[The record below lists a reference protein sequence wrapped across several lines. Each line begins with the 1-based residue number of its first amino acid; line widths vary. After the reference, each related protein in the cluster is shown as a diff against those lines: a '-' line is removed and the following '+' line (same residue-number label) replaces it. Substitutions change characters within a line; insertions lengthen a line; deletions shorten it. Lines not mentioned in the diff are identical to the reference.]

1 MQPIRYLE
9 KWLLENATEEH
20 SLFSARDLRP
30 LFPDLSE
37 GAFKT
42 LLSRAV
48 ASQVL
53 LRICRG
59 VYAVKNKL
67 PRDGR
72 LLFHLIP
79 LLRGNEFNYISLE
92 TVLSEHGIIS
102 QIPMAWISVM
112 SSGRSSVIS
121 CRGFGT
127 IEFIHTAQKPGDL
140 VEHLHYDKT
149 CGSWWADVP
158 LAINDMKRT
167 RRNCD
172 LINWS
177 IANEFI

>member
-1 MQPIRYLE
+1 
-9 KWLLENATEEH
+9 
-20 SLFSARDLRP
+20 
-30 LFPDLSE
+30 
-37 GAFKT
+37 
-42 LLSRAV
+42 
-48 ASQVL
+48 
-53 LRICRG
+53 
-59 VYAVKNKL
+59 
-67 PRDGR
+67 
-72 LLFHLIP
+72 LIP

-121 CRGFGT
+121 CQGFGT
-127 IEFIHTAQKPGDL
+127 IEFIHTTQKPGDL